1 MPDLG
6 LILQSLAETSG
17 RLEAMDRERESLVRE
32 RDGMIRSART
42 AGATY
47 QQLADETGLS
57 RTMLDRIING
67 RVCQ

>member
-17 RLEAMDRERESLVRE
+17 RLDAMDRERESLVRE
-32 RDGMIRSART
+32 RDDMIRSART

-57 RTMLDRIING
+57 RTMLDRIVND
-67 RVCQ
+67 RNY

>member
-32 RDGMIRSART
+32 RDDMIRSART

-47 QQLADETGLS
+47 QQLADDTGLS
-57 RTMLDRIING
+57 RTMLDRVVNG
-67 RVCQ
+67 RD